1 MNPVTP
7 YNDLPLLV
15 PQAGKLETVP
25 VLKACAEARA
35 ALARLDAV
43 AGFLPNREI
52 LTRTIPLMEA
62 QASSEIE
69 NIVTT
74 NDELFRRA
82 SLPHLS
88 LDGLPPA
95 QKEAFGY
102 RESIFRGVQMLRER
116 PVCTNMAVELCRLLK
131 ADPFM
136 DVRKIPGCTLRE
148 SGTGRVVYTPPI
160 GEDLIRELLA
170 DWERFLNENPGGL
183 DPLIRMAAGH
193 YQFESIHPFPDGNGR
208 TGRLLCVLF
217 LVQEGLLQQPILYL
231 SGEIVRDKGAYYRA
245 LGDARESGNLE
256 PLLLYFMEAV
266 RRTAEWTANRIGLVV
281 RLMGETKSAIKALG
295 GRLYSHELID
305 TLFMLPYC
313 RIRNLVESGVAKQQ
327 TAGRYL
333 HALAEAGILSEI
345 PSGREKLY
353 LNHRLMRVLCDGADT
368 WEPFPE
374 AKATAE
380 NRGTDS

>member
-1 MNPVTP
+1 
-7 YNDLPLLV
+7 
-15 PQAGKLETVP
+15 
-25 VLKACAEARA
+25 
-35 ALARLDAV
+35 
-43 AGFLPNREI
+43 
-52 LTRTIPLMEA
+52 MEA

-82 SLPHLS
+82 SLPNLT
-88 LDGLPPA
+88 LDGLTPA
-95 QKEAFGY
+95 QKEAFRY
-102 RESIFRGVQMLRER
+102 REGIFRGVQMLRER

-131 ADPFM
+131 ADSFM
-136 DVRKIPGCTLRE
+136 DIRKIPGCTLRE

-160 GEDLIRELLA
+160 GENLIRELLS
-170 DWERFLNENPGGL
+170 DWERFLNENPDGL
-183 DPLIRMAAGH
+183 DPLVRMAAGH

-245 LGDARESGNLE
+245 LGDARASGNLE
-256 PLLLYFMEAV
+256 PLLLYFMDAV
-266 RRTAEWTANRIGLVV
+266 RRTAQWTADRIGVVV
-281 RLMGETKSAIKALG
+281 RLMGETKNAIKALG

-313 RIRNLVESGVAKQQ
+313 RIRNLVDAGVAKQQ

-333 HALAEAGILSEI
+333 HALAEAGILREI
-345 PSGREKLY
+345 PSGRDKLY
-353 LNHRLMRVLCDGADT
+353 LNHRLMRVLCDGADA
-368 WEPFPE
+368 WEPFP
-374 AKATAE
+374 
-380 NRGTDS
+380 SI